1 MENIYHF
8 QYHNTLKGSEMGESK
23 KVLIT
28 GWSALLRCRS
38 CGNKEASAEYGN
50 WTIDSTTIKHCPI
63 CKRTTNHTVVGL
75 IADTAEYNAQ
85 TQQMA
90 LG

>member
-1 MENIYHF
+1 
-8 QYHNTLKGSEMGESK
+8 MGVSK

-38 CGNKEASAEYGN
+38 CGNEEASAEYGN
-50 WTIDSTTIKHCPI
+50 WRIDSTTIKKCPI
-63 CKRTTNHTVVGL
+63 CKRTTNHTIVAL
-75 IADTAEYNAQ
+75 IADTAEFNAQ
-85 TQQMA
+85 AQHMT

>member
-1 MENIYHF
+1 
-8 QYHNTLKGSEMGESK
+8 MGESK

>member
-1 MENIYHF
+1 MD
-8 QYHNTLKGSEMGESK
+8 ESK

-38 CGNKEASAEYGN
+38 CGNEEASVEYGN

-63 CKRTTNHTVVGL
+63 CKRTTNHKVIGL
-75 IADTAEYNAQ
+75 IADTAEYDAQ
-85 TQQMA
+85 TRQMA
-90 LG
+90 LM

>member
-1 MENIYHF
+1 
-8 QYHNTLKGSEMGESK
+8 MGESK

-85 TQQMA
+85 AQQMT

>member
-1 MENIYHF
+1 
-8 QYHNTLKGSEMGESK
+8 MGESK
-23 KVLIT
+23 KAAIT
-28 GWSALLRCRS
+28 GWSALPS
-38 CGNKEASAEYGN
+38 YGNKEAPAEYGN

-63 CKRTTNHTVVGL
+63 CERTLNPTVVGL
-75 IADTAEYNAQ
+75 IADTAEYDAP